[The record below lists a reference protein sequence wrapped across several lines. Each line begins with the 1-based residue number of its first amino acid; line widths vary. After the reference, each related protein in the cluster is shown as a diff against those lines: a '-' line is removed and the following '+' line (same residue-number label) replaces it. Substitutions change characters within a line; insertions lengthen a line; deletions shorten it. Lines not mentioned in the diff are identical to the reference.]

1 MHPKPFP
8 KVFPP
13 EFPLE
18 LQNVI
23 LTLLRDL
30 CVQHFP
36 LAQQPTN
43 NGRPLLLH
51 THPCDTLV
59 LRTYGATLSLSKS
72 TQSLIA
78 IPLGGLGEFGMNM
91 MALRLGDDIIVID
104 AGMMF
109 PESELLGVDLVI
121 PDTTYLKQNRA
132 NVRAIVLTHGHED
145 HIGALP
151 YILRDLNVPVYGTR
165 FTLALVK
172 KRLAEANLLDST
184 TLREVMPGRLIEIG
198 PYEIEF
204 IPVTHSTIDCV
215 ALAVRTPLG
224 VIIHTG
230 DFKIDQ
236 TPVGGAPFDLHS
248 FARYGNEGVLALFSD
263 STNVERP
270 GFTPS
275 ERAIVPRIEEL
286 CRSAPR
292 RVILSC
298 FASSIHRIQ
307 QVIDI
312 ASRVGRKIAFVG
324 RSMVDNVEIAHD
336 LEYLRIPDGMV
347 VRPQDIRTFD
357 PRRIIILASGSQAEP
372 MSSLS
377 RIAVD
382 NHRFVSVDESDTVIL
397 SARII
402 PGNEKAI
409 FRMLDHMFRRRALVY
424 YDNNAGTI
432 HVSGHASQEEQKLVL
447 QLVKPKYFIPVHGEY
462 RHLFR
467 HAALAHQLG
476 CVSSEILLLENG
488 QTIEFTEDGARRR
501 DPVTSG
507 RVLVD
512 SGSLEEIEEVVI
524 RDRKHLSEDGVVVPI
539 IAIDKRTG
547 RMETV
552 PEIVTRGMFSDNG
565 TELMAGARDV
575 ILKTVE
581 QSNAEEKGDW
591 SVIKEK
597 IRVDLK
603 RYINKHTSKRPLILP
618 VILEV

>member
-1 MHPKPFP
+1 
-8 KVFPP
+8 
-13 EFPLE
+13 
-18 LQNVI
+18 
-23 LTLLRDL
+23 
-30 CVQHFP
+30 
-36 LAQQPTN
+36 
-43 NGRPLLLH
+43 
-51 THPCDTLV
+51 
-59 LRTYGATLSLSKS
+59 LSKTS
-72 TQSLIA
+72 HSLTA

-121 PDTTYLKQNRA
+121 PDITYLKQNRS

-172 KRLAEANLLDST
+172 KRLDEAGLLEST
-184 TLREVMPGRLIEIG
+184 TLREVLPGRLVEIG

-204 IPVTHSTIDCV
+204 ISVTHSTVDCV
-215 ALAVRTPLG
+215 ALAIRTPLG
-224 VIIHTG
+224 VVIHTG

-236 TPVGGAPFDLHS
+236 TPVGGAPFDLHT
-248 FARYGNEGVLALFSD
+248 FAKYGTEGVLALFSD

-275 ERAIVPRIEEL
+275 ERAVVPRIEEL
-286 CRSAPR
+286 CRSAPK

-307 QVIDI
+307 QIIDI
-312 ASRVGRKIAFVG
+312 ASRVNRKVAFVG
-324 RSMVDNVEIAHD
+324 RSMVDNVEIAHS
-336 LEYLRIPDGMV
+336 LELLRIPDGMV
-347 VRPQDIRTFD
+347 VRPQDIRGFD
-357 PRRIIILASGSQAEP
+357 PKRIVILASGSQAEP

-382 NHRFVSVDESDTVIL
+382 NHRFVSVDENDSVIL

-402 PGNEKAI
+402 PGNEKSI

-424 YDNNAGTI
+424 YDNSAGTI
-432 HVSGHASQEEQKLVL
+432 HVSGHASQEEQKLLL

-476 CVSSEILLLENG
+476 AVSEEILLIEDG
-488 QTIEFTEDGARRR
+488 RPIEFTEDGAHRR
-501 DPVTSG
+501 DPVTAG
-507 RVLVD
+507 RVCVD
-512 SGSLEEIEEVVI
+512 SGSLEEIEDVVI

-539 IAIDKRTG
+539 IAIDKHTG
-547 RMETV
+547 KMESH
-552 PEIVTRGMFSDNG
+552 PEIVTRGLMSDNG
-565 TELMAGARDV
+565 QELIAGARIV
-575 ILKTVE
+575 IMKTVE
-581 QSNAEEKGDW
+581 ESNAEEKSDW
-591 SVIKEK
+591 GVIKEK

-603 RYINKHTSKRPLILP
+603 RYISKQTSKRPLILP
-618 VILEV
+618 VILEI

>member
-1 MHPKPFP
+1 
-8 KVFPP
+8 
-13 EFPLE
+13 
-18 LQNVI
+18 
-23 LTLLRDL
+23 
-30 CVQHFP
+30 
-36 LAQQPTN
+36 
-43 NGRPLLLH
+43 
-51 THPCDTLV
+51 
-59 LRTYGATLSLSKS
+59 LSKPS
-72 TQSLIA
+72 QSLTA

-121 PDTTYLKQNRA
+121 PDITYLKQNRA
-132 NVRAIVLTHGHED
+132 HVRAIVLTHGHED
-145 HIGALP
+145 HIGALA

-172 KRLAEANLLDST
+172 KRLDEAGLLQST
-184 TLREVMPGRLIEIG
+184 TLREVIPGGRLVEIG
-198 PYEIEF
+198 PFEIEF

-236 TPVGGAPFDLHS
+236 TPVGGAPFDLHA
-248 FARYGNEGVLALFSD
+248 FARYGHEGVLALFSD

-270 GFTPS
+270 GFTGS
-275 ERAIVPRIEEL
+275 ERNVVPRIEEL

-312 ASRVGRKIAFVG
+312 AARVGRKVAFVG
-324 RSMVDNVEIAHD
+324 RSMVDNVEIAHS

-347 VRPQDIRTFD
+347 VRPQDIRGFD
-357 PRRIIILASGSQAEP
+357 PKRLVILASGSQAEP

-382 NHRFVSVDESDTVIL
+382 NHRFVSVDENDTVIL

-424 YDNNAGTI
+424 YDNSAGTI
-432 HVSGHASQEEQKLVL
+432 HVSGHASQEEQKLIL

-467 HAALAHQLG
+467 HAALAYQLG
-476 CVSSEILLLENG
+476 CVSGEILVLEDG
-488 QTIEFTEDGARRR
+488 HALEFTEDGAYRR
-501 DPVTSG
+501 DPVTAG
-507 RVLVD
+507 RVCVD

-539 IAIDKRTG
+539 IAIDKHTG
-547 RMETV
+547 RMESQ

-565 TELMAGARDV
+565 TEFIAGARDV
-575 ILKTVE
+575 VLKTVE
-581 QSNAEEKGDW
+581 QSNAEEKSDW

-603 RYINKHTSKRPLILP
+603 RYINKQTSKRPLILP

>member
-1 MHPKPFP
+1 MSKP
-8 KVFPP
+8 
-13 EFPLE
+13 L
-18 LQNVI
+18 
-23 LTLLRDL
+23 
-30 CVQHFP
+30 
-36 LAQQPTN
+36 
-43 NGRPLLLH
+43 
-51 THPCDTLV
+51 
-59 LRTYGATLSLSKS
+59 
-72 TQSLIA
+72 QSLFA

-91 MALRLGDDIIVID
+91 MALRYGDDIIVID

-121 PDTTYLKQNRA
+121 PDITYLKQNRQH
-132 NVRAIVLTHGHED
+132 VRAIVLTHGHED

-172 KRLAEANLLDST
+172 KRITEAGLLEST
-184 TLREVMPGRLIEIG
+184 TLREVIPGRRIEIG
-198 PYEIEF
+198 PFEIEM

-215 ALAVRTPLG
+215 ALAVRTPVG

-230 DFKIDQ
+230 DFKIDH
-236 TPVGGAPFDLHS
+236 TPVGGAGFDIHT

-270 GFTPS
+270 GITPS
-275 ERAIVPRIEEL
+275 ERAVVPRIEEL
-286 CRSAPR
+286 ARSAPK

-312 ASRVGRKIAFVG
+312 ASRVGRKVAFVG

-347 VRPQDIRTFD
+347 VRSQDIRSFD
-357 PRRIIILASGSQAEP
+357 PRKIIILASGSQAEP

-382 NHRFVSVDESDTVIL
+382 NHRFVSVDENDTVIL
-397 SARII
+397 SSRII

-424 YDNNAGTI
+424 YDNSAGVI

-476 CVSSEILLLENG
+476 VVSGEILLIEDG
-488 QTIEFTEDGARRR
+488 QNIEFTEDGVHRR
-501 DPVTSG
+501 DPVTAG

-512 SGSLEEIEEVVI
+512 SGSLEEIEEVVV
-524 RDRKHLSEDGVVVPI
+524 RERKHLSEDGVVVPI
-539 IAIDKRTG
+539 IAIDKHTG
-547 RMETV
+547 KLESQ
-552 PEIVTRGMFSDNG
+552 PEIVSRGFMSDNG
-565 TELMAGARDV
+565 SDLVAGARDIV
-575 ILKTVE
+575 LRTINT
-581 QSNAEEKGDW
+581 SNAEERADW

-603 RYINKHTSKRPLILP
+603 RYISKQTSKRPLILP

>member
-1 MHPKPFP
+1 
-8 KVFPP
+8 
-13 EFPLE
+13 
-18 LQNVI
+18 
-23 LTLLRDL
+23 
-30 CVQHFP
+30 
-36 LAQQPTN
+36 
-43 NGRPLLLH
+43 
-51 THPCDTLV
+51 
-59 LRTYGATLSLSKS
+59 LSKPPS
-72 TQSLIA
+72 KTASKTTHSLTA

-91 MALRLGDDIIVID
+91 MVLRLGDDIIVID

-121 PDTTYLKQNRA
+121 PDISYLKQNRA
-132 NVRAIVLTHGHED
+132 KVRAIVLTHGHED

-172 KRLAEANLLDST
+172 KRLEEAGLLDST
-184 TLREVMPGRLIEIG
+184 TLREVIPGRLVEIG

-204 IPVTHSTIDCV
+204 ISVTHSTLDCV
-215 ALAVRTPLG
+215 ALAIRTPLG
-224 VIIHTG
+224 VVIHTG
-230 DFKIDQ
+230 DYKIDQ
-236 TPVGGAPFDLHS
+236 TPVDGAAFDLH
-248 FARYGNEGVLALFSD
+248 ALAKYGSEGVLALFSD

-275 ERAIVPRIEEL
+275 ERVIVPRIEEL

-312 ASRVGRKIAFVG
+312 AVRVNRKVAFVG
-324 RSMVDNVEIAHD
+324 RSMVDNVEIAHS
-336 LEYLRIPDGMV
+336 LELLRIPDGMV
-347 VRPQDIRTFD
+347 VRPQDIRGFD
-357 PRRIIILASGSQAEP
+357 PKRLVILASGSQAEP

-382 NHRFVSVDESDTVIL
+382 NHRHVSVDENDTVIL

-402 PGNEKAI
+402 PGNEKSI

-424 YDNNAGTI
+424 YDNSGGVI
-432 HVSGHASQEEQKLVL
+432 HVSGHASQEEQKLIL
-447 QLVKPKYFIPVHGEY
+447 QLVKPKYFVPVHGEY

-476 CVSSEILLLENG
+476 AVSEEIFLLEDG
-488 QTIEFTEDGARRR
+488 QAIEFTEDRAYRR
-501 DPVTSG
+501 DPVTAG

-539 IAIDKRTG
+539 IAIDKHTG
-547 RMETV
+547 KLESQ
-552 PEIVTRGMFSDNG
+552 PEIVTRGVVSENG
-565 TELMAGARDV
+565 QELLIGAREV
-575 ILKTVE
+575 LMKTV
-581 QSNAEEKGDW
+581 AESSAVENSDW
-591 SVIKEK
+591 GVIKEK

-603 RYINKHTSKRPLILP
+603 RYINKQTSKRPLILP

>member
-1 MHPKPFP
+1 
-8 KVFPP
+8 
-13 EFPLE
+13 
-18 LQNVI
+18 
-23 LTLLRDL
+23 
-30 CVQHFP
+30 
-36 LAQQPTN
+36 
-43 NGRPLLLH
+43 
-51 THPCDTLV
+51 
-59 LRTYGATLSLSKS
+59 LSNTS
-72 TQSLIA
+72 QSLTA

-91 MALRLGDDIIVID
+91 MALRLGDNIIVID

-121 PDTTYLKQNRA
+121 PDITYLKQNRSL
-132 NVRAIVLTHGHED
+132 VKAIVLTHGHED

-151 YILRDLNVPVYGTR
+151 YILRDLNVPVYGSR

-172 KRLAEANLLDST
+172 KRLEEAGLIDST
-184 TLREVMPGRLIEIG
+184 ALREVTPGRLVEID
-198 PYEIEF
+198 PFEIEF

-215 ALAVRTPLG
+215 ALAIRTPLG

-236 TPVGGAPFDLHS
+236 TPVGGAPFDLHA

-275 ERAIVPRIEEL
+275 ERAVVPRLEDL

-292 RVILSC
+292 RVVLSC

-312 ASRVGRKIAFVG
+312 ASRVGRKVAFVG
-324 RSMVDNVEIAHD
+324 RSMVDNIEIAHSLD
-336 LEYLRIPDGMV
+336 YLRIPDGMV
-347 VRPQDIRTFD
+347 VRPQDIRGFD
-357 PRRIIILASGSQAEP
+357 PKRLVILASGSQAEP
-372 MSSLS
+372 MSSMS

-382 NHRFVSVDESDTVIL
+382 NHRFVSVDENDTVIL

-402 PGNEKAI
+402 PGNEKPI
-409 FRMLDHMFRRRALVY
+409 FRMLDNMFRRRALVY
-424 YDNNAGTI
+424 YENSAGTI
-432 HVSGHASQEEQKLVL
+432 HVSGHASQEEQKLIL
-447 QLVKPKYFIPVHGEY
+447 QLCKPKYFIPVHGEY

-476 CVSSEILLLENG
+476 CVSGEILLMEDG
-488 QTIEFTEDGARRR
+488 QVVEFTEDRAYRR
-501 DPVTSG
+501 DPVTAG

-512 SGSLEEIEEVVI
+512 SGSLEEIEEAVV
-524 RDRKHLSEDGVVVPI
+524 RDRKHLSEDGVLVPI
-539 IAIDKRTG
+539 IAIDKHTG
-547 RMETV
+547 KMDMQ

-565 TELMAGARDV
+565 QELMAGARDV
-575 ILKTVE
+575 VLKTVE
-581 QSNAEEKGDW
+581 QSNSEEKMDW
-591 SVIKEK
+591 SVMKEK

>member
-1 MHPKPFP
+1 
-8 KVFPP
+8 
-13 EFPLE
+13 
-18 LQNVI
+18 
-23 LTLLRDL
+23 
-30 CVQHFP
+30 
-36 LAQQPTN
+36 
-43 NGRPLLLH
+43 
-51 THPCDTLV
+51 
-59 LRTYGATLSLSKS
+59 LSKPL
-72 TQSLIA
+72 QSLFA

-91 MALRLGDDIIVID
+91 MALRYGDDIIVID

-121 PDTTYLKQNRA
+121 PDITYLKQNRQH
-132 NVRAIVLTHGHED
+132 VRAIVLTHGHED

-172 KRLAEANLLDST
+172 KRITEAGLLDST
-184 TLREVMPGRLIEIG
+184 TLREVIPGRRIEIG
-198 PYEIEF
+198 PFEIEM

-215 ALAVRTPLG
+215 ALAVRTPVG

-230 DFKIDQ
+230 DFKIDH
-236 TPVGGAPFDLHS
+236 TPVGGAGFDIHT

-270 GFTPS
+270 GITPS
-275 ERAIVPRIEEL
+275 ERAVVPRIEEL
-286 CRSAPR
+286 ARSAPK

-312 ASRVGRKIAFVG
+312 ASRVGRKVAFVG

-347 VRPQDIRTFD
+347 VRSQDIRAFD
-357 PRRIIILASGSQAEP
+357 PRKIIILASGSQAEP

-382 NHRFVSVDESDTVIL
+382 NHRFVSVDENDTVIL
-397 SARII
+397 SSRII

-424 YDNNAGTI
+424 YDNSAGVI

-476 CVSSEILLLENG
+476 VVSGEILLVENG
-488 QTIEFTEDGARRR
+488 QNIEFTEDGAFRR
-501 DPVTSG
+501 DPVTAG

-512 SGSLEEIEEVVI
+512 SGSLEEIEEVVV
-524 RDRKHLSEDGVVVPI
+524 RERKHLSEDGVVVPI
-539 IAIDKRTG
+539 IAIDKHTG
-547 RMETV
+547 KLESQ
-552 PEIVTRGMFSDNG
+552 PEIVSRGFMSDNG
-565 TELMAGARDV
+565 SDLVAGARDIV
-575 ILKTVE
+575 LRTINT
-581 QSNAEEKGDW
+581 SNAEERADW

-603 RYINKHTSKRPLILP
+603 RYISKQTSKRPLILP

>member
-1 MHPKPFP
+1 M
-8 KVFPP
+8 
-13 EFPLE
+13 
-18 LQNVI
+18 
-23 LTLLRDL
+23 
-30 CVQHFP
+30 
-36 LAQQPTN
+36 
-43 NGRPLLLH
+43 
-51 THPCDTLV
+51 
-59 LRTYGATLSLSKS
+59 SKTS
-72 TQSLIA
+72 QSLTA

-91 MALRLGDDIIVID
+91 MALRLGDEIIVVD

-121 PDTTYLKQNRA
+121 PDITYLKQNRA
-132 NVRAIVLTHGHED
+132 QVRAIVLTHGHED

-172 KRLAEANLLDST
+172 KRLDEAGLLEST
-184 TLREVMPGRLIEIG
+184 TLREVIPGRLVEVG
-198 PYEIEF
+198 PFEIEF
-204 IPVTHSTIDCV
+204 ISVTRSTVDCV
-215 ALAVRTPLG
+215 ALAIRTPLG
-224 VIIHTG
+224 VVIHTG

-248 FARYGNEGVLALFSD
+248 FAKYGNEGVLALFSD

-312 ASRVGRKIAFVG
+312 ASRVNRKVAFVG
-324 RSMVDNVEIAHD
+324 RSMVDNVEIAHS
-336 LEYLRIPDGMV
+336 LELLRIPDGMV
-347 VRPQDIRTFD
+347 VRPQDIRGFD
-357 PRRIIILASGSQAEP
+357 PKRIIILASGSQAEP

-382 NHRFVSVDESDTVIL
+382 NHRFVSVDENDSVIL

-402 PGNEKAI
+402 PGNEKSI

-424 YDNNAGTI
+424 YDNSAGTI
-432 HVSGHASQEEQKLVL
+432 HVSGHASQEEQKLLL

-476 CVSSEILLLENG
+476 AVAHEILLVEDG
-488 QTIEFTEDGARRR
+488 RPIEFTEDGAHRR
-501 DPVTSG
+501 DPVTAG
-507 RVLVD
+507 RVCVD
-512 SGSLEEIEEVVI
+512 SGSLEEIEDVVI
-524 RDRKHLSEDGVVVPI
+524 RDRKHLSEDGIVVPI
-539 IAIDKRTG
+539 IAIDKHTG
-547 RMETV
+547 KVESH
-552 PEIVTRGMFSDNG
+552 PEIVTRGLMSDNG
-565 TELMAGARDV
+565 QELIAGARLV
-575 ILKTVE
+575 IMKTVE
-581 QSNAEEKGDW
+581 ESNAEEKSDW
-591 SVIKEK
+591 GVIKEK

-603 RYINKHTSKRPLILP
+603 RYISKQTSKRPLILP

>member
-1 MHPKPFP
+1 M
-8 KVFPP
+8 
-13 EFPLE
+13 
-18 LQNVI
+18 
-23 LTLLRDL
+23 
-30 CVQHFP
+30 
-36 LAQQPTN
+36 
-43 NGRPLLLH
+43 
-51 THPCDTLV
+51 
-59 LRTYGATLSLSKS
+59 SKS
-72 TQSLIA
+72 NASLMV

-91 MALRLGDDIIVID
+91 MAFRLGEDILVVD

-121 PDTTYLKQNRA
+121 PDITYLKQNRR

-151 YILRDLNVPVYGTR
+151 YILRDLEVPIYGTR
-165 FTLALVK
+165 FTLALAK
-172 KRLAEANLLDST
+172 KRLEEAGLLET
-184 TLREVMPGRLIEIG
+184 AKLFEVTPGRLVEIG

-215 ALAVRTPLG
+215 ALAIRTPLG
-224 VIIHTG
+224 VVIHTG

-236 TPVGGAPFDLHS
+236 TPVDHYQFDLHA

-275 ERAIVPRIEEL
+275 ERVVAPRIEEL
-286 CRSAPR
+286 TRSAPR
-292 RVILSC
+292 RVVLSC

-312 ASRVGRKIAFVG
+312 AERVGRKVAFVG

-336 LEYLRIPDGMV
+336 LGYLRIPDGIV
-347 VRPQDIRTFD
+347 VRPQDIRSFE
-357 PRRIIILASGSQAEP
+357 PRKLIVLASGSQAEP
-372 MSSLS
+372 MSSMS

-382 NHRFVSVDESDTVIL
+382 NHRFVTIDENDTVIL

-424 YDNNAGTI
+424 YDNSAGPI
-432 HVSGHASQEEQKLVL
+432 HVSGHASQEEQKLLL
-447 QLVKPKYFIPVHGEY
+447 QLVKPKYFIPVHGEF

-476 CVSSEILLLENG
+476 AVSGEILLLEDG
-488 QTIEFTEDGARRR
+488 KCVEFTEDGAFRR
-501 DPVTSG
+501 DPVATG

-512 SGSLEEIEEVVI
+512 SGSLEEIEEIVV
-524 RDRKHLSEDGVVVPI
+524 RDRKHFSEEGVVIPI
-539 IAIDKRTG
+539 IAIDKHTG
-547 RMETV
+547 KVESS
-552 PEIVTRGMFSDNG
+552 PEIVTRGLMSENG
-565 TELMAGARDV
+565 NEMLAGARDV
-575 ILKTVE
+575 VAKTVE
-581 QSNAEEKGDW
+581 MSNLEERADW

-603 RYINKHTSKRPLILP
+603 RYINKQTSKRPLILP

>member
-1 MHPKPFP
+1 
-8 KVFPP
+8 
-13 EFPLE
+13 
-18 LQNVI
+18 
-23 LTLLRDL
+23 
-30 CVQHFP
+30 
-36 LAQQPTN
+36 
-43 NGRPLLLH
+43 
-51 THPCDTLV
+51 
-59 LRTYGATLSLSKS
+59 LSKS
-72 TQSLIA
+72 TQSLTA

-91 MALRLGDDIIVID
+91 MVLRLGDDIIVID

-501 DPVTSG
+501 DPITSG

>member
-1 MHPKPFP
+1 
-8 KVFPP
+8 
-13 EFPLE
+13 
-18 LQNVI
+18 
-23 LTLLRDL
+23 
-30 CVQHFP
+30 
-36 LAQQPTN
+36 
-43 NGRPLLLH
+43 
-51 THPCDTLV
+51 
-59 LRTYGATLSLSKS
+59 LSKS
-72 TQSLIA
+72 SSQSLLA

-91 MALRLGDDIIVID
+91 MALRFGDDIIVID

-109 PESELLGVDLVI
+109 PESELLGIDLVI
-121 PDTTYLKQNRA
+121 PDITYLKQNRHL
-132 NVRAIVLTHGHED
+132 VRAIVLTHGHED

-151 YILRDLNVPVYGTR
+151 YILRDLNVAVFGTR

-172 KRLAEANLLDST
+172 KRLEEAGLLDSA
-184 TLREVMPGRLIEIG
+184 TLREVIPGRRIEIG

-215 ALAVRTPLG
+215 ALAVRTPIG
-224 VIIHTG
+224 IIIHTG
-230 DFKIDQ
+230 DFKIDH
-236 TPVGGAPFDLHS
+236 TPVNGEGFDIAT
-248 FARYGNEGVLALFSD
+248 FARYGSEGVLALFSD

-270 GFTPS
+270 GYTPS
-275 ERAIVPRIEEL
+275 ERAVVPRIEEL

-298 FASSIHRIQ
+298 FASSVHRIQ

-312 ASRVGRKIAFVG
+312 AQRVGRKVAFVG
-324 RSMVDNVEIAHD
+324 RSMVDNVEIAHN
-336 LEYLRIPDGMV
+336 LECLHIPDGAV
-347 VRPQDIRTFD
+347 VRSQDIRNFE
-357 PRRIIILASGSQAEP
+357 PRKLLVLASGSQAEP

-382 NHRFVSVDESDTVIL
+382 NHRFVSVEENDTVIL
-397 SARII
+397 SSRII

-424 YDNNAGTI
+424 YDNSGGVI
-432 HVSGHASQEEQKLVL
+432 HVSGHASQEEQKLLL

-476 CVSSEILLLENG
+476 VVSGEILLLEDG
-488 QTIEFTEDGARRR
+488 KCIEFTEDGAFRR
-501 DPVTSG
+501 DPVAAG

-512 SGSLEEIEEVVI
+512 SGSLEEIEEVVV
-524 RDRKHLSEDGVVVPI
+524 RERKHLSEDGVVVPI
-539 IAIDKRTG
+539 IAIDKHTG
-547 RMETV
+547 NLESQ
-552 PEIVTRGMFSDNG
+552 PEIVTRGFISDNG
-565 TELMAGARDV
+565 SDLMTGARDV
-575 ILKTVE
+575 VLRTINT
-581 QSNAEEKGDW
+581 SNSEEMSDW

-603 RYINKHTSKRPLILP
+603 RYINKQTSKRPLILP

>member
-1 MHPKPFP
+1 
-8 KVFPP
+8 
-13 EFPLE
+13 
-18 LQNVI
+18 
-23 LTLLRDL
+23 
-30 CVQHFP
+30 
-36 LAQQPTN
+36 
-43 NGRPLLLH
+43 
-51 THPCDTLV
+51 
-59 LRTYGATLSLSKS
+59 LSKAPS
-72 TQSLIA
+72 KSPHSLTA

-91 MALRLGDDIIVID
+91 MVLRLGDDIIVID

-121 PDTTYLKQNRA
+121 PDISYLKQNRSK
-132 NVRAIVLTHGHED
+132 VHAIVLTHGHED

-172 KRLAEANLLDST
+172 KRLEEAGLLDST
-184 TLREVMPGRLIEIG
+184 TLREVIPGRLVEIG
-198 PYEIEF
+198 PYEAEF
-204 IPVTHSTIDCV
+204 ISVTHSTLDCV

-236 TPVGGAPFDLHS
+236 TPVDGAAFDLH
-248 FARYGNEGVLALFSD
+248 ALAKYGREGVLALFSD

-275 ERAIVPRIEEL
+275 ERAVVPRIEEL

-312 ASRVGRKIAFVG
+312 AVRVNRKVAFVG
-324 RSMVDNVEIAHD
+324 RSMIDNVEIAHSLD
-336 LEYLRIPDGMV
+336 LLRIPDGMV
-347 VRPQDIRTFD
+347 VRPQDIRGFD
-357 PRRIIILASGSQAEP
+357 PKRLVILASGSQAEP

-382 NHRFVSVDESDTVIL
+382 NHRHVSVDENDSVIL

-402 PGNEKAI
+402 PGNERSI

-424 YDNNAGTI
+424 YDNSGGVI
-432 HVSGHASQEEQKLVL
+432 HVSGHASQEEQKLIL
-447 QLVKPKYFIPVHGEY
+447 QLVKPKYFVPVHGEY

-476 CVSSEILLLENG
+476 AVSEEIFLLEDG
-488 QTIEFTEDGARRR
+488 QAIEFTEDGAKRR
-501 DPVTSG
+501 DPVTAG

-539 IAIDKRTG
+539 IAIDKHTG
-547 RMETV
+547 KLESQ
-552 PEIVTRGMFSDNG
+552 PEIVTRGVMSENG
-565 TELMAGARDV
+565 QELLVGAREV
-575 ILKTVE
+575 LMKTVAE
-581 QSNAEEKGDW
+581 SNAEENSDW
-591 SVIKEK
+591 GVIKEK

-603 RYINKHTSKRPLILP
+603 RYINKQTSKRPLILP

>member
-1 MHPKPFP
+1 
-8 KVFPP
+8 
-13 EFPLE
+13 
-18 LQNVI
+18 
-23 LTLLRDL
+23 
-30 CVQHFP
+30 
-36 LAQQPTN
+36 
-43 NGRPLLLH
+43 
-51 THPCDTLV
+51 
-59 LRTYGATLSLSKS
+59 LSKS
-72 TQSLIA
+72 NQTLLA

-91 MALRLGDDIIVID
+91 MVFRYGDDIIVVD

-121 PDTTYLKQNRA
+121 PDITYLKQNRHL
-132 NVRAIVLTHGHED
+132 VRAIVLTHGHED

-151 YILRDLNVPVYGTR
+151 YILRDLNVPIYGTR

-172 KRLAEANLLDST
+172 KRLEEASLLDSA
-184 TLREVMPGRLIEIG
+184 TLREVLPGRRVEMG
-198 PYEIEF
+198 PFEVEF
-204 IPVTHSTIDCV
+204 ISVTHSTIDCV
-215 ALAVRTPLG
+215 ALAIRTPLG

-236 TPVGGAPFDLHS
+236 TPVDNVPFDLHA

-275 ERAIVPRIEEL
+275 ERTIVPRIEEL
-286 CRSAPR
+286 ARSAPR
-292 RVILSC
+292 RVVLSC

-312 ASRVGRKIAFVG
+312 AERVGRKIAFVG

-336 LEYLRIPDGMV
+336 LDCLRIPDGMV
-347 VRPQDIRTFD
+347 VRPQDIRSFE
-357 PRRIIILASGSQAEP
+357 PRKLIILASGSQAEP

-382 NHRFVSVDESDTVIL
+382 NHRFVSVDENDTVIL

-424 YDNNAGTI
+424 YDNSAGTI
-432 HVSGHASQEEQKLVL
+432 HVSGHASQEEQKLIL
-447 QLVKPKYFIPVHGEY
+447 RLVKPKYFIPVHGEY

-476 CVSSEILLLENG
+476 AVGEEILLMEDG
-488 QTIEFTEDGARRR
+488 KCIEFTEDGAFRR
-501 DPVTSG
+501 DPVTAG

-512 SGSLEEIEEVVI
+512 SGSLEEIEAIVV
-524 RDRKHLSEDGVVVPI
+524 RDRKHLSEEGVVIPI
-539 IAIDKRTG
+539 IAIDKHTG
-547 RMETV
+547 KLESAPEVVSRGLMSENNGELLAGAK
-552 PEIVTRGMFSDNG
+552 EIVMKTF
-565 TELMAGARDV
+565 EL
-575 ILKTVE
+575 
-581 QSNAEEKGDW
+581 SNLEERADW

-603 RYINKHTSKRPLILP
+603 RYISKQTSKRPLILP